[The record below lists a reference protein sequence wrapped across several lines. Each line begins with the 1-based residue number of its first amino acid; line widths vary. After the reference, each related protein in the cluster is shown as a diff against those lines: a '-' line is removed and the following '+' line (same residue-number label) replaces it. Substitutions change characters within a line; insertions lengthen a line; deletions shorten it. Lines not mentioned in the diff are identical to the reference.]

1 MRTFN
6 IHEAKTQ
13 LSRLVDQAA
22 RGESFIIA
30 KAGRPLVKVTPL
42 EAPTGA
48 GVARVWFHE
57 RPNFGS
63 RRLRPP
69 GSRRNRAPV
78 RRRRVKLLLDTHV
91 LLWAAGTPE
100 RLASDVRAL
109 LNDPDNQP
117 IFSAASFCWEIA
129 IKRTLG
135 QGRLRRRRPRPAPR
149 PARQRLF

>member
-48 GVARVWFHE
+48 QV
-57 RPNFGS
+57 
-63 RRLRPP
+63 RRLGFMSGQISVPDDFDRL
-69 GSRRNRAPV
+69 GAEEI
-78 RRRRVKLLLDTHV
+78 
-91 LLWAAGTPE
+91 E
-100 RLASDVRAL
+100 RLFGDA
-109 LNDPDNQP
+109 
-117 IFSAASFCWEIA
+117 E
-129 IKRTLG
+129 
-135 QGRLRRRRPRPAPR
+135 
-149 PARQRLF
+149 